1 MYKYTHI
8 IYKITFSSHKISIE
22 FNSLTDIYII
32 LNILDFY
39 KKDKSCIIQKIN
51 LISNK
56 LGIIW
61 FNDLTNLIK
70 KPIIYLLLK
79 IREEWVDNTLSE
91 SHINFSDANCVYTL
105 ELKTINEIN
114 SYPIL
119 TDKISF
125 KKNLI
130 EEILKDI

>member
-1 MYKYTHI
+1 MNKHTHI
-8 IYKITFSSHKISIE
+8 IYKITLSSHKIIIE

-32 LNILDFY
+32 LNILDYY
-39 KKDKSCIIQKIN
+39 KKNKSCIIQKIT

-56 LGIIW
+56 LGLIW
-61 FNDLTNLIK
+61 FNDLTNLTK
-70 KPIIYLLLK
+70 KPLIYLILK

-91 SHINFSDANCVYTL
+91 SHINFSEANCVYTL
-105 ELKTINEIN
+105 EIKTINEIN

-119 TDKISF
+119 LDKTSF